1 MSESLENGPVDR
13 VISNKDVEAAGA
25 QNHLQ
30 KPSKIEPQIEV
41 VRVNSAEL
49 YG

>member
-1 MSESLENGPVDR
+1 MSESLENGPVDGVNLQR
-13 VISNKDVEAAGA
+13 RCRKLRE
-25 QNHLQ
+25 NHLQ

-41 VRVNSAEL
+41 VRANSAEL